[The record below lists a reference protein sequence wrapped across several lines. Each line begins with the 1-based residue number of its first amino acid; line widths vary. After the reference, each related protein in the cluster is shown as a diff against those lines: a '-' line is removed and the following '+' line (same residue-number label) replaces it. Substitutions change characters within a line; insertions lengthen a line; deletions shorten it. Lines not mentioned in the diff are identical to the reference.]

1 MQAIPT
7 DISINELLTELS
19 PKLAKE
25 GIESAGRV
33 DELAG
38 TEFTLLVDIEGES
51 TYSYVVKDGINFDVK
66 TEAIA
71 DPLVAISLTKD
82 DMEKMIATGNLDM
95 LLGIQQDL
103 TIAKYNALKG
113 MKGCFKA
120 ELKNEDGSFFSI
132 KTICNGIDT
141 PTCTFK
147 MTTADSAKVA
157 KKEAHPVNMFMS
169 GQMQIEGDMAFAM
182 ATQPLFT

>member
-25 GIESAGRV
+25 GIENAGRLG
-33 DELAG
+33 ELAG
-38 TEFTLLVDIEGES
+38 TEFTLVVDIEGDS
-51 TYSYVVKDGINFDVK
+51 AYSYIVKDGKDFEVR
-66 TEAIA
+66 TEAIK
-71 DPLVAISLTKD
+71 DPLVVISLTKD
-82 DMEKMIATGNLDM
+82 DMEKMISSGNLDM

-103 TIAKYNALKG
+103 SMAKYNALKT
-113 MKGCFKA
+113 MRGCFKA
-120 ELKNEDGSFFSI
+120 ELKHDNGDIYKI
-132 KTICNGIDT
+132 KTICNSIET
-141 PTCTFK
+141 PSCTFK

-157 KKEAHPVNMFMS
+157 RKEAHPVNLFMS
-169 GQMQIEGDMAFAM
+169 GGMQIEGDMAFAM